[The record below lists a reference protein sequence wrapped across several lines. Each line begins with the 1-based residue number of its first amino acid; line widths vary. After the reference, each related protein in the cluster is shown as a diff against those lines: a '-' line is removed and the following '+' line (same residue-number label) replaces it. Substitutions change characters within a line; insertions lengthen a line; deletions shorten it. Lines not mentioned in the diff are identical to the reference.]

1 MTAAVVAEGIAV
13 LLLGAL
19 MFNLLRTQAKVL
31 QVLGDTTNRR
41 STPPAP
47 VAGPPRQ
54 ARPSRAG
61 QRATDVAGVD
71 ATGAPAAFGFV
82 EDPVAVLLF
91 LTTSCSTCQQFWA
104 ALGAPGET
112 GAAGAKDAASETL
125 RLPGT
130 PPISDAPRLPGTA
143 RLPGTPR
150 VVIATPGAALESRS
164 RVRELAP
171 PAVPLVMSADAW
183 KDYEVTGSPFAVVIR
198 HGIVAAEGPVVAW
211 ENLVELLE

>member
-31 QVLGDTTNRR
+31 QLLGDTTNRR

-47 VAGPPRQ
+47 VAGPPRP
-54 ARPSRAG
+54 ARPSRVG

-91 LTTSCSTCQQFWA
+91 LTTSCRTCQQFWA

-130 PPISDAPRLPGTA
+130 PPISDAPRLPGT
-143 RLPGTPR
+143 PR
-150 VVIATPGAALESRS
+150 VVIAAPGAALESRS

-171 PAVPLVMSADAW
+171 PSVPLVMSADAW

-198 HGIVAAEGPVVAW
+198 HGVVAAEGPVVAW